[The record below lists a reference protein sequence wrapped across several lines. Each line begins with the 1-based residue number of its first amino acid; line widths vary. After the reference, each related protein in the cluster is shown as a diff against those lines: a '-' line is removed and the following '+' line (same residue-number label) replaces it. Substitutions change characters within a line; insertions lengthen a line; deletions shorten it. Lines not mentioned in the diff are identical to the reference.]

1 MPSRK
6 VLAGLAAGALA
17 IAAAL
22 IWFVLRAP
30 SDPPEGFARTN
41 GRIEAERVDIA
52 TKFAGRLKS
61 VLVKEG
67 DFVKEGEVLAKLGA
81 TLLYVAYFVQS
92 KRVNATFRSR
102 LLADHPST
110 QQLLA
115 EWREEDD
122 LVKAGQV
129 LAQLD
134 TAELEAQL
142 KEAEA
147 SKVQAE
153 QQLAQAVALV
163 AQRDSELRLATLQL
177 ERSLSLVSKGVTSQE
192 IVDQRESAKRT
203 AEAAV
208 NSANAEVAVAKA
220 AIEAAAA
227 RINRLAVDIDDSS
240 LKAPRNGR
248 VEYRLALPGEVLA
261 AGGRVLTVLD
271 LTDVY
276 MTVFFPTNEAG
287 RLRIGSEARVI
298 FDAAPQYVVPATV
311 TFVASEAQFTPK
323 YVETKI
329 EREKLMFRVKLSL
342 PAEILAAHEN
352 VVKTGVPGVGYVKLS
367 EDAVWPKRLS
377 VTLPQ

>member
-6 VLAGLAAGALA
+6 VIVALAA
-17 IAAAL
+17 AAAVAVATAVTW
-22 IWFVLRAP
+22 IILRGP
-30 SDPPEGFARTN
+30 SDPPDGFAKTN

-52 TKFAGRLKS
+52 TKFAGRLKT

-67 DFVKEGEVLAKLGA
+67 D
-81 TLLYVAYFVQS
+81 
-92 KRVNATFRSR
+92 
-102 LLADHPST
+102 
-110 QQLLA
+110 
-115 EWREEDD
+115 
-122 LVKAGQV
+122 LVKAGQL
-129 LAQLD
+129 LAELD
-134 TAELEAQL
+134 TAELQAQL

-153 QQLAQAVALV
+153 QQVAQAVALV
-163 AQRDSELRLATLQL
+163 AQRNSELTLASLQL
-177 ERSLSLVSKGVTSQE
+177 DRSLDLVGKGVTSQE
-192 IVDQRESAKRT
+192 IVDQRQSAKRT

-227 RINRLAVDIDDSS
+227 RINRLAVDIEDCA

-248 VEYRLALPGEVLA
+248 VEYKLALPGEVLA

-276 MTVFFPTNEAG
+276 MTVFFPTSEAG

-323 YVETKI
+323 YVETKV

-342 PAEILAAHEN
+342 PAEMLEKYET

-367 EDAVWPKRLS
+367 EDAQWPPRLA
-377 VTLPQ
+377 VKLPQ

>member
-6 VLAGLAAGALA
+6 VLAGLTAGALA

-52 TKFAGRLKS
+52 TKFPGRLKS

-67 DFVKEGEVLAKLGA
+67 
-81 TLLYVAYFVQS
+81 
-92 KRVNATFRSR
+92 
-102 LLADHPST
+102 
-110 QQLLA
+110 
-115 EWREEDD
+115 D

>member
-6 VLAGLAAGALA
+6 VIVALAA
-17 IAAAL
+17 AAAVAVATAVTW
-22 IWFVLRAP
+22 IILRGP
-30 SDPPEGFARTN
+30 SDPPDGFAKTN

-52 TKFAGRLKS
+52 TKFAGRLKT

-67 DFVKEGEVLAKLGA
+67 D
-81 TLLYVAYFVQS
+81 
-92 KRVNATFRSR
+92 
-102 LLADHPST
+102 
-110 QQLLA
+110 
-115 EWREEDD
+115 
-122 LVKAGQV
+122 LVKAGQL
-129 LAQLD
+129 LAELD
-134 TAELEAQL
+134 TAELQAQL

-153 QQLAQAVALV
+153 QQVAQAVALV
-163 AQRDSELRLATLQL
+163 AQRNSELTLASLQL
-177 ERSLSLVSKGVTSQE
+177 DRSLDLVGKGMTSQE
-192 IVDQRESAKRT
+192 IVDQRQSAKRT

-227 RINRLAVDIDDSS
+227 RINRLAVDIEDCA

-276 MTVFFPTNEAG
+276 MTVFFPTSEAG

-323 YVETKI
+323 YVETKV

-342 PAEILAAHEN
+342 PAEMLEKYET

-367 EDAVWPKRLS
+367 EDAQWPPRLA
-377 VTLPQ
+377 VKLPQ

>member
-6 VLAGLAAGALA
+6 VLAGLAAGGLA
-17 IAAAL
+17 IVAAL
-22 IWFVLRAP
+22 MWFALRAP

-67 DFVKEGEVLAKLGA
+67 DFVKEGEVLAKL
-81 TLLYVAYFVQS
+81 
-92 KRVNATFRSR
+92 
-102 LLADHPST
+102 
-110 QQLLA
+110 
-115 EWREEDD
+115 
-122 LVKAGQV
+122 
-129 LAQLD
+129 D

-177 ERSLSLVSKGVTSQE
+177 ERSLNLVSKGVTSQE
-192 IVDQRESAKRT
+192 IVDQRESTKQT
-203 AEAAV
+203 AQAAV
-208 NSANAEVAVAKA
+208 NSANAEVAVARA

-227 RINRLAVDIDDSS
+227 RINRLAVDIDDAS

-367 EDAVWPKRLS
+367 EDAQWPKRLS

>member
-1 MPSRK
+1 MPSRRVLV
-6 VLAGLAAGALA
+6 VLAQAAV
-17 IAAAL
+17 AAAATL
-22 IWFVLRAP
+22 IWVIFGGP
-30 SDPPEGFARTN
+30 SDPPEGFAKTN

-52 TKFAGRLKS
+52 SKFAGRLKT

-67 DFVKEGEVLAKLGA
+67 
-81 TLLYVAYFVQS
+81 
-92 KRVNATFRSR
+92 
-102 LLADHPST
+102 
-110 QQLLA
+110 
-115 EWREEDD
+115 D

-129 LAQLD
+129 LAELD
-134 TAELEAQL
+134 TAELQAQL

-163 AQRDSELRLATLQL
+163 AQRNSELTLASLQL
-177 ERSLSLVSKGVTSQE
+177 DRSLDLVGKGVTSQE
-192 IVDQRESAKRT
+192 IVDQRQSAKHT

-220 AIEAAAA
+220 AIEAAQA
-227 RINRLAVDIDDSS
+227 RINRLQVDIEDCA
-240 LKAPRNGR
+240 LKSPRNGR

-276 MTVFFPTNEAG
+276 MTVFFPTSEAG

-323 YVETKI
+323 YVETKV

-342 PAEILAAHEN
+342 PAEMLETYES

-367 EDAVWPKRLS
+367 EDAQWPPRLA
-377 VTLPQ
+377 VKLPR

>member
-1 MPSRK
+1 MPSRRGLV
-6 VLAGLAAGALA
+6 VLA
-17 IAAAL
+17 AAAVAAAATL
-22 IWFVLRAP
+22 IWVIFGGP
-30 SDPPEGFARTN
+30 SDPPEGFAKTN

-52 TKFAGRLKS
+52 SKFAGRLKT

-67 DFVKEGEVLAKLGA
+67 
-81 TLLYVAYFVQS
+81 
-92 KRVNATFRSR
+92 
-102 LLADHPST
+102 
-110 QQLLA
+110 
-115 EWREEDD
+115 D

-129 LAQLD
+129 LAELD
-134 TAELEAQL
+134 TAELQAQL

-163 AQRDSELRLATLQL
+163 AQRNSELTLASLQL
-177 ERSLSLVSKGVTSQE
+177 DRSLDLVRKGVTSQE
-192 IVDQRESAKRT
+192 IVDQRQSAKHT

-220 AIEAAAA
+220 AIEAAQA
-227 RINRLAVDIDDSS
+227 RINRLQVDIEDCA
-240 LKAPRNGR
+240 LKSPRNGR

-271 LTDVY
+271 LSDVY
-276 MTVFFPTNEAG
+276 MTVFFPTSEAG

-323 YVETKI
+323 YVETKV

-342 PAEILAAHEN
+342 PAEMLETYET

-367 EDAVWPKRLS
+367 EEAQWPPRLAVK
-377 VTLPQ
+377 LPR

>member
-6 VLAGLAAGALA
+6 AIVAFAVTAALA
-17 IAAAL
+17 VAAAL
-22 IWFVLRAP
+22 TWIVLRTP
-30 SDPPEGFARTN
+30 SDPPDGFAKTN

-52 TKFAGRLKS
+52 TKFAGRLKT

-67 DFVKEGEVLAKLGA
+67 D
-81 TLLYVAYFVQS
+81 
-92 KRVNATFRSR
+92 
-102 LLADHPST
+102 
-110 QQLLA
+110 
-115 EWREEDD
+115 
-122 LVKAGQV
+122 LVKAGQL
-129 LAQLD
+129 LAELD
-134 TAELEAQL
+134 TAELQAQL

-153 QQLAQAVALV
+153 QQVAQAVALV
-163 AQRDSELRLATLQL
+163 AQRNSELTLASLQL
-177 ERSLSLVSKGVTSQE
+177 DRSLDLAGKGVTSQE
-192 IVDQRESAKRT
+192 IVDQRQSAKRT

-208 NSANAEVAVAKA
+208 NSANAEVAVARA

-227 RINRLAVDIDDSS
+227 RINRLAVDIEDCA

-276 MTVFFPTNEAG
+276 MTVFFPTSEAG

-323 YVETKI
+323 YVETKV
-329 EREKLMFRVKLSL
+329 EREKLMFRAKLSL
-342 PAEILAAHEN
+342 PSEMLEKYET

-367 EDAVWPKRLS
+367 EDAQWPPRLA
-377 VTLPQ
+377 VKLPQ

>member
-1 MPSRK
+1 MPSRRGLV
-6 VLAGLAAGALA
+6 VLA
-17 IAAAL
+17 AAAVAAVATL
-22 IWFVLRAP
+22 IWVIFGGP
-30 SDPPEGFARTN
+30 SDPPEGFAKTN

-52 TKFAGRLKS
+52 SKFAGRLKT

-67 DFVKEGEVLAKLGA
+67 
-81 TLLYVAYFVQS
+81 
-92 KRVNATFRSR
+92 
-102 LLADHPST
+102 
-110 QQLLA
+110 
-115 EWREEDD
+115 D

-129 LAQLD
+129 LAELD
-134 TAELEAQL
+134 TAELQAQL

-163 AQRDSELRLATLQL
+163 AQRNSELTLASLQL
-177 ERSLSLVSKGVTSQE
+177 DRSLDLVRKGVTSQE
-192 IVDQRESAKRT
+192 IVDQRQSAKHT

-220 AIEAAAA
+220 AIEAAQA
-227 RINRLAVDIDDSS
+227 RINRLQVDIEDCA
-240 LKAPRNGR
+240 LKSPRNGR

-271 LTDVY
+271 LSDVY
-276 MTVFFPTNEAG
+276 MTVFFPTSEAG

-323 YVETKI
+323 YVETKV

-342 PAEILAAHEN
+342 PAEMLETYET

-367 EDAVWPKRLS
+367 EEAQWPPRLAVK
-377 VTLPQ
+377 LPR

>member
-52 TKFAGRLKS
+52 TKFPGRLKS

-67 DFVKEGEVLAKLGA
+67 
-81 TLLYVAYFVQS
+81 
-92 KRVNATFRSR
+92 
-102 LLADHPST
+102 
-110 QQLLA
+110 
-115 EWREEDD
+115 D

-227 RINRLAVDIDDSS
+227 RINRLAVDIDDAS

>member
-1 MPSRK
+1 MPSRRGLV
-6 VLAGLAAGALA
+6 VLA
-17 IAAAL
+17 AAAVAAVATL
-22 IWFVLRAP
+22 IWVIFGGP
-30 SDPPEGFARTN
+30 SDPPEGFAKTN

-52 TKFAGRLKS
+52 SKFAGRLKT

-67 DFVKEGEVLAKLGA
+67 
-81 TLLYVAYFVQS
+81 
-92 KRVNATFRSR
+92 
-102 LLADHPST
+102 
-110 QQLLA
+110 
-115 EWREEDD
+115 D

-129 LAQLD
+129 LAELD
-134 TAELEAQL
+134 TAELQAQL

-163 AQRDSELRLATLQL
+163 AQRNSELTLASLQL
-177 ERSLSLVSKGVTSQE
+177 DRSLDLVRKGVTSQE
-192 IVDQRESAKRT
+192 IVDQRQSAKHT

-220 AIEAAAA
+220 AIEAAQA
-227 RINRLAVDIDDSS
+227 RINRLQVDIEDCA
-240 LKAPRNGR
+240 LKSPRNGR

-276 MTVFFPTNEAG
+276 MTVFFPTSEAG

-323 YVETKI
+323 YVETKV

-342 PAEILAAHEN
+342 PAEMLETYET

-367 EDAVWPKRLS
+367 EEAQWPLRLAVK
-377 VTLPQ
+377 LPR

>member
-1 MPSRK
+1 MPSRRVLV
-6 VLAGLAAGALA
+6 VLA
-17 IAAAL
+17 AAAVAAAATL
-22 IWFVLRAP
+22 IWVIFGGP
-30 SDPPEGFARTN
+30 SDPPEGFAKTN

-52 TKFAGRLKS
+52 SKFAGRLKT

-67 DFVKEGEVLAKLGA
+67 
-81 TLLYVAYFVQS
+81 
-92 KRVNATFRSR
+92 
-102 LLADHPST
+102 
-110 QQLLA
+110 
-115 EWREEDD
+115 D

-129 LAQLD
+129 LAELD
-134 TAELEAQL
+134 TAELQAQL

-163 AQRDSELRLATLQL
+163 AQRNSELTLASLQL
-177 ERSLSLVSKGVTSQE
+177 DRSLDLVGKGVTSQE
-192 IVDQRESAKRT
+192 IVDQRQSAKHT

-220 AIEAAAA
+220 AIEAAQA
-227 RINRLAVDIDDSS
+227 RINRLQVDIEDCA
-240 LKAPRNGR
+240 LKSPRNGR

-276 MTVFFPTNEAG
+276 MTVFFPTSEAG

-323 YVETKI
+323 YVETKV

-342 PAEILAAHEN
+342 PAEMLETYES

-367 EDAVWPKRLS
+367 EDAQWPPRLA
-377 VTLPQ
+377 VKLPR

>member
-1 MPSRK
+1 MPSRRGLV
-6 VLAGLAAGALA
+6 VLA
-17 IAAAL
+17 AAAVAAVATL
-22 IWFVLRAP
+22 IWVIFGGP
-30 SDPPEGFARTN
+30 SDPPEGFAKTN

-52 TKFAGRLKS
+52 SKFAGRLKT

-67 DFVKEGEVLAKLGA
+67 
-81 TLLYVAYFVQS
+81 
-92 KRVNATFRSR
+92 
-102 LLADHPST
+102 
-110 QQLLA
+110 
-115 EWREEDD
+115 D

-129 LAQLD
+129 LAELD
-134 TAELEAQL
+134 TAELQAQL

-163 AQRDSELRLATLQL
+163 AQRNSELTLASLQL
-177 ERSLSLVSKGVTSQE
+177 DRSLDLVRKGVTSQE
-192 IVDQRESAKRT
+192 IVDQRQSAKHT

-220 AIEAAAA
+220 AIEAAQA
-227 RINRLAVDIDDSS
+227 RINRLQVDIEDCA
-240 LKAPRNGR
+240 LKSPRNGR

-276 MTVFFPTNEAG
+276 MTVFFPTSEAG

-323 YVETKI
+323 YVETKV

-342 PAEILAAHEN
+342 PAEMLETYET

-367 EDAVWPKRLS
+367 EEAQWPPRLAVK
-377 VTLPQ
+377 LPR

>member
-6 VLAGLAAGALA
+6 AIVAFAVTAALA
-17 IAAAL
+17 VAAAL
-22 IWFVLRAP
+22 TWIVLRAP
-30 SDPPEGFARTN
+30 SDPPDGFAKTN

-52 TKFAGRLKS
+52 TKFAGRLKT

-67 DFVKEGEVLAKLGA
+67 D
-81 TLLYVAYFVQS
+81 
-92 KRVNATFRSR
+92 
-102 LLADHPST
+102 
-110 QQLLA
+110 
-115 EWREEDD
+115 
-122 LVKAGQV
+122 LVKAGQL
-129 LAQLD
+129 LAELD
-134 TAELEAQL
+134 TAELQAQL

-153 QQLAQAVALV
+153 QQVAQAVALV
-163 AQRDSELRLATLQL
+163 AQRNSELTLASLQL
-177 ERSLSLVSKGVTSQE
+177 DRSLDLAGKGVTSQE
-192 IVDQRESAKRT
+192 IVDQRQSAKRT

-208 NSANAEVAVAKA
+208 NSANAEVAVARA

-227 RINRLAVDIDDSS
+227 RINRLAVDIEDCA

-276 MTVFFPTNEAG
+276 MTVFFPTSEAG

-323 YVETKI
+323 YVETKV
-329 EREKLMFRVKLSL
+329 EREKLMFRAKLSL
-342 PAEILAAHEN
+342 PSEMLEKYET

-367 EDAVWPKRLS
+367 EDAQWPPRLA
-377 VTLPQ
+377 VKLPQ

>member
-52 TKFAGRLKS
+52 TKFPGRLKS

-67 DFVKEGEVLAKLGA
+67 
-81 TLLYVAYFVQS
+81 
-92 KRVNATFRSR
+92 
-102 LLADHPST
+102 
-110 QQLLA
+110 
-115 EWREEDD
+115 D

>member
-1 MPSRK
+1 MPSRRVLI
-6 VLAGLAAGALA
+6 VLAAAALAAV
-17 IAAAL
+17 AAL
-22 IWFVLRAP
+22 IWIIFGGP
-30 SDPPEGFARTN
+30 SDPPDGFAKTN

-52 TKFAGRLKS
+52 SKFAGRLKT

-67 DFVKEGEVLAKLGA
+67 
-81 TLLYVAYFVQS
+81 
-92 KRVNATFRSR
+92 
-102 LLADHPST
+102 
-110 QQLLA
+110 
-115 EWREEDD
+115 D

-129 LAQLD
+129 LAELD
-134 TAELEAQL
+134 TAELQAQL

-153 QQLAQAVALV
+153 QQLAQAIALV
-163 AQRDSELRLATLQL
+163 AQRNSELTLASLQL
-177 ERSLSLVSKGVTSQE
+177 DRSLDLVGKGVTSQE
-192 IVDQRESAKRT
+192 IVDQRQSAKHT

-220 AIEAAAA
+220 AIEAAQA
-227 RINRLAVDIDDSS
+227 RINRLTVDIEDCA
-240 LKAPRNGR
+240 LKSPRNGR

-276 MTVFFPTNEAG
+276 MTVFFPTSEAG

-323 YVETKI
+323 YVETKV

-342 PAEILAAHEN
+342 PAEMLETYEN

-367 EDAVWPKRLS
+367 EDAQWPPRLA
-377 VTLPQ
+377 VKLPR